1 MVKKIRLKAKKKRTQ
16 AQTPAPKKDQ
26 ITGSKKN
33 PKGSASGARG
43 GIKISDQAVK
53 TLEKYRD
60 EHNDKYSAKSKQ
72 VDLGTLKAVF
82 RRGAGAFSSSHRPQ
96 VTSRTQWSLARV
108 KAFLKLVGTGER
120 KKSYTTDLD
129 LLPKGHPQRTEKETK
144 SELLSIPDKYSHID
158 FNPPQG
164 VQDAAKRGLEV
175 RATKPPSQRGGTE
188 VGLARA
194 RDLSNGEQLSPDTVK
209 RMLNYFTRHEVD
221 KQGSTWSD
229 QGKGW
234 QAWHLWGG
242 DAGFA
247 WSRKVV
253 KQMKTA
259 DSKSQSL
266 TAYAEA
272 SLLNE
277 VRTYEVPDG
286 LTVGRPFK
294 TLSLGQVSSRMNG
307 QPIGDSI
314 DTELL
319 NEMVR
324 VFKERKESDPV
335 IIDWQHATSPF
346 QDGVQGPDAGNALG
360 MIIDLEVKDDGLY
373 AVPAYNERG
382 LKVVNEAGGILWS
395 SPEYLHGEIFTR
407 DGGDKVGDAQ
417 LLAITLT
424 PRPAQQSDKIDR
436 IFLKENLNMY
446 SKDQLNAMDHD
457 DLVDFAN
464 REQDLNRQKDEMI
477 KQLEKQVKSM
487 NEDNEAKIA
496 QDNEELDEQ
505 LGETLGEHS
514 DDDKKKMNEHYDD
527 DKKKMNEHYSK
538 DEDDKKDKKMN
549 EHKKMNESLTSPA
562 LLSEIQM
569 LREQVTQLRQAKIE
583 VEKSTAVNQLLNEG
597 KISPNEEAVAR
608 EAYDMKLEGR
618 DSFWNMFSERQSN
631 SVVPMT
637 TIGHGASGQEI
648 TKETINL
655 KVKKLSEDKGISYS
669 QALTEFRTSNSSEYN
684 QAYGV

>member
-1 MVKKIRLKAKKKRTQ
+1 MVKKIRVKKKRTQ

-26 ITGSKKN
+26 VTGSKKN
-33 PKGSASGARG
+33 PKGSASGSRG
-43 GIKISDQAVK
+43 GIKISDQAIK
-53 TLEKYRD
+53 TLENYKD
-60 EHNDKYSAKSKQ
+60 EHNKKYSAKSKQ
-72 VDLGTLKAVF
+72 IDMGTLKAIF

-96 VTSRTQWSLARV
+96 VSSRTQWAFARV

-129 LLPKGHPQRTEKETK
+129 LLPKGHPQRTDKETK
-144 SELLSIPDKYSHID
+144 SELLAIPDKYSHID
-158 FNPPQG
+158 FVPPKG
-164 VQDAAKRGLEV
+164 VQAAAKRALEV

-194 RDLSNGEQLSPDTVK
+194 RDLSNGKQLSPDTVR

-234 QAWHLWGG
+234 QAWNLWGG
-242 DAGFA
+242 DAGYSYA
-247 WSRKVV
+247 RKTV
-253 KQMKTA
+253 KQMNTA
-259 DSKSQSL
+259 DSKATSL

-272 SLLNE
+272 LQLNE
-277 VRTYEVPDG
+277 IRTYEVPNG
-286 LTVGRPFK
+286 LTIGRPFK
-294 TLSLGQVSSRMNG
+294 TLSMGQVSSRMNG
-307 QPIGDSI
+307 APLGDAI
-314 DTELL
+314 DHELL

-324 VFKERKESDPV
+324 VFNMRKESDPV

-346 QDGVQGPDAGNALG
+346 QDGIQGPDAGNALG
-360 MIIDLEVKDDGLY
+360 VIVDLELKDDGLY

-436 IFLKENLNMY
+436 VTLKENLNMY
-446 SKDQLNAMDHD
+446 SKDQLDAMDHK
-457 DLVDFAN
+457 DLVDFAT
-464 REQDLNRQKDEMI
+464 REQDLNQQKDDMI
-477 KQLEKQVKSM
+477 KQLEKQVKTM
-487 NEDNEAKIA
+487 NEDNESKIA
-496 QDNEELDEQ
+496 QDNEELSEHDKDEK
-505 LGETLGEHS
+505 LGEHS
-514 DDDKKKMNEHYDD
+514 DDEKMNEHYD
-527 DKKKMNEHYSK
+527 KKEE
-538 DEDDKKDKKMN
+538 DEDKDKKMK
-549 EHKKMNESLTSPA
+549 EHQKMSESLASPA

-569 LREQVTQLRQAKIE
+569 LREQVSQLRQDKIE
-583 VEKSTAVNQLLNEG
+583 VEKSSAVKQLLSEG
-597 KISPNEEAVAR
+597 KISPNEENVAR

-618 DSFWNMFSERQSN
+618 DSFWTMFSERQNN
-631 SVVPMT
+631 SVVPMN

-655 KVKKLSEDKGISYS
+655 KIKKLSEDKGLSYS
-669 QALTEFRTSNSSEYN
+669 QALTEFRTSNPSEYN